1 MLARIVDIRR
11 WLREDRRTPY
21 ADRVARDRA
30 IGRTLKPGRDL
41 VRVLAWWSALD
52 DAAPGPA
59 RPQGRTLGHRVETGR
74 RVAGV
79 GLGVLGLLVGAAV
92 AGVAFGYEGRY
103 PVNLFTLLGVL
114 VGLPTLMLLFTLL
127 VLPGR
132 LPGLKSLQTVAAG
145 VSPGRWVGAWLDRLL
160 GAELFAPGLLGGA
173 ANAFSR
179 WQLVVFSQWL
189 ALGFFAGALAIALL
203 LVTFTDLAFGWS
215 TTLNVDAGLVQTL
228 VSTLSAPWAAWLPS
242 AAPDSELVAA
252 SRFFRLDEAAIP
264 QERVAR
270 LGEWWPFVL
279 MTVLVYGALPRL
291 LLLLV
296 GLWRLRR
303 ATRALLL
310 DDPEVTAL
318 LDRLEAPLVALG
330 GGADDRAPAADQ
342 SGLPGPAEA
351 LEAEGLVLLIWNRA
365 ATPDVARAWLAAN
378 LGVEPEASAE
388 LGILQRDAE
397 RRDVLAALR
406 QSVTGRVRRVVLVT
420 KGWEPPLLEFMD
432 FLGQVREALG
442 GQTTVTVVPL
452 DVAGE
457 AVKAAERD
465 VWARALARV
474 RDPRLYVIDA
484 TGETPS

>member
-30 IGRTLKPGRDL
+30 IGRELRPAGDL
-41 VRVLAWWSALD
+41 GRVLAWWSALA

-59 RPQGRTLGHRVETGR
+59 RPTGRTLGHRVETGR

-114 VGLPTLMLLFTLL
+114 VGLPTLMLLFTLM

-145 VSPGRWVGAWLDRLL
+145 VSPGRWAGAWLDRLL

-228 VSTLSAPWAAWLPS
+228 VSALSAPWAAWLPS
-242 AAPDSELVAA
+242 AAPDPALVEA
-252 SRFFRLDEAAIP
+252 SRFFRLDEAAMP
-264 QERVAR
+264 PERVAR

-279 MTVLVYGALPRL
+279 MAVLVYGALPRA

-303 ATRALLL
+303 ATRSLLL

-318 LDRLEAPLVALG
+318 LDRLDAPLVALG
-330 GGADDRAPAADQ
+330 GGVDEGSGIPES
-342 SGLPGPAEA
+342 SGLPAPSEA
-351 LEAEGLVLLIWNRA
+351 LEAEGLVLLIWNGA
-365 ATPDVARAWLAAN
+365 ATPAVARAWLAAT
-378 LGVEPEASAE
+378 LGVEPAASGE
-388 LGILQRDAE
+388 VGILQGEAE
-397 RRDVLAALR
+397 RRDALLEVR
-406 QSVTGRVRRVVLVT
+406 QSVAGSVRRVVVVT

-432 FLGQVREALG
+432 FIAQARETLG
-442 GQTTVTVVPL
+442 GEATVTVVPL
-452 DVAGE
+452 DVAGRS
-457 AVKAAERD
+457 VRAAERD
-465 VWARALARV
+465 VWARALARA
-474 RDPRLYVIDA
+474 RDPKLYVIDA
-484 TGETPS
+484 TGEAPA